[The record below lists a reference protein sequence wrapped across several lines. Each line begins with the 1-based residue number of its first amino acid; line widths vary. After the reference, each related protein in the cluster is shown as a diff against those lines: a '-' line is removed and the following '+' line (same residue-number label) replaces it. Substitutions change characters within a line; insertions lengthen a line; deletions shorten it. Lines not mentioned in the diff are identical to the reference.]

1 MLVFEPP
8 HFSSETTLRGPQ
20 GPPNCQSQQ
29 HLLHAHWWRFTPLSI
44 LPSLN
49 FSLRMAPSAWRHL
62 GSHSADPAFYFLP
75 GSSTPSVSTQA
86 LPRVPPR
93 LLLSPDT
100 LSLGDLSYHHR
111 TLAHLPLSSQLS
123 TALSLTRCAQSRH
136 LLAPRTPYTQL
147 FAKATWRTEK
157 STNSRDQPAGAASQ
171 PEPHPSQGHIPVGAA
186 SQPGLHP
193 SRGYIPAGFLLA
205 MEHQMRV
212 LHALSLS
219 CSSCRMGT
227 TFCIQLWVSE
237 WGIPRHTVT
246 ESLL

>member
-1 MLVFEPP
+1 MTQTRVLNGSKPQFPHPQNGSNTYLIKWLGGLHEKETRSEGLGGWDSLLVFEPP

-123 TALSLTRCAQSRH
+123 TALSLTRCAQSALH
-136 LLAPRTPYTQL
+136 
-147 FAKATWRTEK
+147 F
-157 STNSRDQPAGAASQ
+157 S
-171 PEPHPSQGHIPVGAA
+171 PS
-186 SQPGLHP
+186 PGTSYPLH
-193 SRGYIPAGFLLA
+193 
-205 MEHQMRV
+205 
-212 LHALSLS
+212 
-219 CSSCRMGT
+219 T
-227 TFCIQLWVSE
+227 TVC
-237 WGIPRHTVT
+237 
-246 ESLL
+246 